1 MKLSEETKCLL
12 GSWLRAFVAGA
23 AALAM
28 SGNWQLD
35 DVLKAGLVA
44 VLPVIYNWAN
54 PKDER
59 YGRKARAAGK
69 TPRRL
74 S

>member
-1 MKLSEETKCLL
+1 MKISNEAQCLL

-35 DVLKAGLVA
+35 DVLKAGLA
-44 VLPVIYNWAN
+44 AMLPVIYNWAN
-54 PKDER
+54 PNDKR
-59 YGRKARAAGK
+59 YGRK
-69 TPRRL
+69 
-74 S
+74 